1 MGSITLDTPGTKRS
15 RRQLTRVDL
24 NVVLPFLSSALS
36 FAFAILVADQW
47 VRRRQPY
54 QLVWT
59 VGLLW
64 YGISAGTE
72 FLGSAFGWNE
82 PLYRAWYL
90 VGAFGVAAYLGLGTV
105 YLLNRTRFGYFVAV
119 SFALAGLFSYLTSV
133 KYAREGIPASDTV
146 VLAVVGASL
155 ASALLIAVVT
165 RLRRRWIGHV
175 TALILV
181 LASVIVTVMSL
192 TVPIAAPGY
201 AIDEIGIPVGSAMPS
216 DLRILTPPFNI
227 VGAFALTFGAVYSAY
242 IFMPKVRVLRVGS
255 TVPVLGAAGRAI
267 AVVVNFVASL
277 PAAWRALRAGT
288 LNSRVPA
295 TILIALGGFI
305 PGWTSG
311 LSRFGVT
318 WSFFIGELAGVVLIF
333 LGFLVSIE
341 VFSDLRLPFTRVILR
356 RRDVAMDADARAA
369 RTGDA
374 LTSRGAVE

>member
-1 MGSITLDTPGTKRS
+1 MEP
-15 RRQLTRVDL
+15 
-24 NVVLPFLSSALS
+24 NVLLPLASSALS
-36 FAFAILVADQW
+36 FVFAALVGDQW
-47 VRRRQPY
+47 LRRRQPY

-82 PLYRAWYL
+82 PLYRTWYL
-90 VGAFGVAAYLGLGTV
+90 VGAFGVAAYLGLGTI

-119 SFALAGLFSYLTSV
+119 SFALAGLFSFLTSL
-133 KYAREGIPASDTV
+133 KYAREGVPPSPGMVA
-146 VLAVVGASL
+146 AVVGASL
-155 ASALLIAVVT
+155 AAAVVLALVT
-165 RLRRRWIGHV
+165 RFRRRWIGHV
-175 TALILV
+175 SAAVLV
-181 LASVIVTVMSL
+181 VASLVVTGLAF
-192 TVPIAAPGY
+192 TVPVAAPGY
-201 AIDEIGIPVGSAMPS
+201 AVDEIGIPVGTAMPS

-242 IFMPKVRVLRVGS
+242 IFMPKARVLRVTTDLPIIG
-255 TVPVLGAAGRAI
+255 TVGRAV

-277 PAAWRALRAGT
+277 PGAWRAFRAGT

-318 WSFFIGELAGVVLIF
+318 WSFFIGELVGVVLIF

-341 VFSDLRLPFTRVILR
+341 VFSDLRLPFTRIVLR
-356 RRDVAMDADARAA
+356 RRREERPA
-369 RTGDA
+369 G
-374 LTSRGAVE
+374 